1 MNGQEAFRRLANQ
14 LKVGGGGG
22 PVGKGFFAG
31 SGLLITFIA
40 GGLALNA
47 SLFNVDGGHRAIK
60 YTRLHGVRKEIYNE
74 GTHFNIPWFETPIIF
89 DIRAKPRNV
98 GSLTGTKDLQMV
110 NITCRVLSR
119 PSVHALPAI
128 FRELGKDYDERVL
141 PSIVNEVLKSVVA
154 QFNASQLITQRE
166 HVSRLVR
173 ESLTERALR
182 FNLVLDDV
190 SITHVAF
197 SPEFT
202 HAVEAKQV
210 AQQTALRAAF
220 LVDQAIQEKQS
231 IIVRAQGE
239 AKSAELIGDAMR
251 KNKGFLELR
260 RLEAAR
266 EIANLLATSGNKVM
280 LDSQSLL
287 LNVAGDAKDILKDS
301 LVTSHASVTWGYRG
315 YCKSDYSAIAPPCNM
330 PAKRREKTA
339 KRPANCFDGSENETM
354 SDSTIYHERKKVRWE
369 QNAPVTTD
377 ASTNEEIDPDEEELT
392 TEKEHLF
399 SCVVQT
405 RPTRLRLLRC
415 FYGCPLRLG
424 GYTGVSPF
432 RPHHHAPGA
441 V

>member
-1 MNGQEAFRRLANQ
+1 MNNGQEAFRRLTRQ
-14 LKVGGGGG
+14 LQNATGGNGGRIPGGSGGLFAGGGLLVALVGGG
-22 PVGKGFFAG
+22 V
-31 SGLLITFIA
+31 LLS
-40 GGLALNA
+40 A

-60 YTRLHGVRKEIYNE
+60 YTRLHGVKEEVYNE
-74 GTHFNIPWFETPIIF
+74 GTHFMLPWFETPVVF

-98 GSLTGTKDLQMV
+98 ASLTGTKDLQMV

-119 PSVHALPAI
+119 PSTQQLPTI
-128 FRELGKDYDERVL
+128 YRELGKDYDERVL

-166 HVSRLVR
+166 MVSRLVR
-173 ESLTERALR
+173 QNLMERALR

-239 AKSAELIGDAMR
+239 ARSAELIGESMR
-251 KNKGFLELR
+251 TNKGFLELR

-266 EIANLLATSGNKVM
+266 EIAGLLAAGGNRVM

-287 LNVAGDAKDILKDS
+287 LNVAGDDAKEILK
-301 LVTSHASVTWGYRG
+301 V
-315 YCKSDYSAIAPPCNM
+315 
-330 PAKRREKTA
+330 
-339 KRPANCFDGSENETM
+339 
-354 SDSTIYHERKKVRWE
+354 KK
-369 QNAPVTTD
+369 
-377 ASTNEEIDPDEEELT
+377 
-392 TEKEHLF
+392 
-399 SCVVQT
+399 
-405 RPTRLRLLRC
+405 
-415 FYGCPLRLG
+415 
-424 GYTGVSPF
+424 
-432 RPHHHAPGA
+432 
-441 V
+441 

>member
-1 MNGQEAFRRLANQ
+1 MDYGQIVMDRDIKRVTPCHPVPYKNHTSSSPREDSAMSNGQEAFRRFTNQ
-14 LKVGGGGG
+14 LRTVGGGGG
-22 PVGKGFFAG
+22 PIPGGRGIFAG
-31 SGLLITFIA
+31 SGLLIALVA

-60 YTRLHGVRKEIYNE
+60 YTRLHGVKED
-74 GTHFNIPWFETPIIF
+74 IPWFETPIVF
-89 DIRAKPRNV
+89 DIRAKPRNIA
-98 GSLTGTKDLQMV
+98 SLTGTKDLQMV

-119 PSVHALPAI
+119 PSPQQLPTI
-128 FRELGKDYDERVL
+128 YRELGKDYDERVL

-166 HVSRLVR
+166 MVSRLVR
-173 ESLTERALR
+173 ENLTKRALR

-239 AKSAELIGDAMR
+239 ARSAELIGESLS

-266 EIANLLATSGNKVM
+266 DIAGMLAASGNKVM

-287 LNVAGDAKDILKDS
+287 LNVAGNDAQDILK
-301 LVTSHASVTWGYRG
+301 L
-315 YCKSDYSAIAPPCNM
+315 
-330 PAKRREKTA
+330 
-339 KRPANCFDGSENETM
+339 
-354 SDSTIYHERKKVRWE
+354 KK
-369 QNAPVTTD
+369 
-377 ASTNEEIDPDEEELT
+377 
-392 TEKEHLF
+392 
-399 SCVVQT
+399 
-405 RPTRLRLLRC
+405 
-415 FYGCPLRLG
+415 
-424 GYTGVSPF
+424 
-432 RPHHHAPGA
+432 
-441 V
+441 

>member
-1 MNGQEAFRRLANQ
+1 MNGQEAFRKLANQ
-14 LKVGGGGG
+14 LRSAGGG
-22 PVGKGFFAG
+22 PSPGAKGFFAG
-31 SGLLITFIA
+31 SGLLVALVA
-40 GGLALNA
+40 GGFALNA

-60 YTRLHGVRKEIYNE
+60 YTRLHGVKREIFNE
-74 GTHFNIPWFETPIIF
+74 GTHFNIPWFETPILF

-98 GSLTGTKDLQMV
+98 ASLTGTKDLQMV

-119 PSVHALPAI
+119 PNTQALPTI
-128 FRELGKDYDERVL
+128 YRELGKDYDERVL

-166 HVSRLVR
+166 QVSRYVR
-173 ESLTERALR
+173 DSLTERALK

-220 LVDQAIQEKQS
+220 LVDQAVQEKQS

-239 AKSAELIGDAMR
+239 AKSAELIGESMR

-266 EIANLLATSGNKVM
+266 DIANILAASGNRVM

-287 LNVAGDAKDILKDS
+287 LNVAGDAQEILK
-301 LVTSHASVTWGYRG
+301 V
-315 YCKSDYSAIAPPCNM
+315 K
-330 PAKRREKTA
+330 
-339 KRPANCFDGSENETM
+339 
-354 SDSTIYHERKKVRWE
+354 
-369 QNAPVTTD
+369 Q
-377 ASTNEEIDPDEEELT
+377 
-392 TEKEHLF
+392 
-399 SCVVQT
+399 
-405 RPTRLRLLRC
+405 
-415 FYGCPLRLG
+415 
-424 GYTGVSPF
+424 
-432 RPHHHAPGA
+432 
-441 V
+441 